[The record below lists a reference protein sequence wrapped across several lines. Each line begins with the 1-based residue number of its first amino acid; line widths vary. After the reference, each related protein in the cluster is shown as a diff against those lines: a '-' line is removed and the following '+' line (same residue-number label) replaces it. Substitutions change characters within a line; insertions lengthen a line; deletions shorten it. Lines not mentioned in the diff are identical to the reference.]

1 MSAAEDEHLPGAP
14 AGSSGAAAPLPVV
27 LVVDDEPRSLQTI
40 TRVLEDEFDVLTATG
55 SAEAERIL
63 AREWVQVILCDQR
76 MPGET
81 GVVFLARVREQ
92 WPDTVRII
100 VSGYTDAEDIIA
112 GVNRA
117 GIYQY
122 LTKPWTPD
130 ALLLTVRGAVQLARL
145 QRENETLALELK
157 LTAPAVQQ
165 RLGARRRQLRE
176 QHAFARLVRAP
187 GSPLDEVCALAA
199 RIALYD
205 IPLLIAGESGTGKE
219 LLARAVHYN
228 SPRAERPFVVENCAA
243 LPDTL
248 LESELFGHRK
258 GAYTGAFEDRQGLF
272 AQADGGTLFLDEIGE
287 ISPAFQVRLLRVLQ
301 EGEFRPVGSART
313 QRCDVRVIAATN
325 RDLTAEVRAGRFR
338 EDLYYRLAGFV
349 LEVPPLRARPDDI
362 APIAQALIA
371 DIAAAFGVRI
381 DGCAPET
388 LARLVRHDWPGNVRE
403 LRNELQR
410 LIALADEPLLGPQQ
424 LSPGIGPGAAEA
436 ASGDDPA
443 VAAGGTLVARL
454 DRLERAIL
462 EETLNRLRWNKTRA
476 ADELGLSRVGLR
488 AKLARHG
495 LGPADD

>member
-1 MSAAEDEHLPGAP
+1 
-14 AGSSGAAAPLPVV
+14 V

-187 GSPLDEVCALAA
+187 GSPLDEVCTLAA

-325 RDLTAEVRAGRFR
+325 RDLAAEVRAGRFR

>member
-1 MSAAEDEHLPGAP
+1 MSAAEDEHLPRAP
-14 AGSSGAAAPLPVV
+14 AGSSSAVAPLPVV

-325 RDLTAEVRAGRFR
+325 RDLAAEVRAGRFR

-410 LIALADEPLLGPQQ
+410 LIALADEPLLGPQR

>member
-1 MSAAEDEHLPGAP
+1 MSAAEDEHLLRAP
-14 AGSSGAAAPLPVV
+14 AGSSSAVAPLPVV

-187 GSPLDEVCALAA
+187 GSPLDEVCTLAA

-325 RDLTAEVRAGRFR
+325 RDLAAEVRAGRFR

-454 DRLERAIL
+454 DRLERSIL